1 MHIHFMA
8 CNFERK
14 WGLVKCPTTATITE
28 PEEEHQACEYM
39 KIIKILSGNKGIMC
53 SLSGFL
59 DLLWICRYVLI
70 CLQTSSNN
78 YLYFLNWNIRLFL
91 EILIQH
97 TASGCGITPQYSDQR
112 CYFEILRN
120 LTIVGYVSIQLYELI
135 LGHTKIAVLVTIKRN
150 KSVTEE
156 NIHFLKLLPSI
167 RHRWQEC
174 LVSLNWWS
182 WVVKDVCLS
191 FHSNLENNNIC
202 KTPKGFKGILAAF
215 KNI

>member
-1 MHIHFMA
+1 MFLYV
-8 CNFERK
+8 CK
-14 WGLVKCPTTATITE
+14 LPVTIIFIFLIE
-28 PEEEHQACEYM
+28 
-39 KIIKILSGNKGIMC
+39 ILG
-53 SLSGFL
+53 
-59 DLLWICRYVLI
+59 Y
-70 CLQTSSNN
+70 
-78 YLYFLNWNIRLFL
+78 FL

-167 RHRWQEC
+167 RHR
-174 LVSLNWWS
+174 
-182 WVVKDVCLS
+182 
-191 FHSNLENNNIC
+191 
-202 KTPKGFKGILAAF
+202 
-215 KNI
+215 